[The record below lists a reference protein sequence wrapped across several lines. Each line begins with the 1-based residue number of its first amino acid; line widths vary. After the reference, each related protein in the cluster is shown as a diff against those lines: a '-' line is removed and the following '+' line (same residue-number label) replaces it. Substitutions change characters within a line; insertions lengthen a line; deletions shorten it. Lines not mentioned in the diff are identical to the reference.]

1 MMRFFKLTL
10 ASGLFLA
17 LMLPAFLQAQTTPL
31 GEKEKIES
39 LIRLI
44 SQLKTAKFV
53 RNGWTY
59 SADTAATFLRMKW
72 QANESAVKTARDF
85 IDKVASMSGTS
96 GRPYLIRQKDGTEIN
111 SREFLLGELKKLE
124 ISPVVQS
131 SSGG

>member
-17 LMLPAFLQAQTTPL
+17 LMFPAFLQAQTTPL

-39 LIRLI
+39 LIRLV

-53 RNGWTY
+53 RNGWNY
-59 SADTAATFLRMKW
+59 SADTDATFLRMKW
-72 QANESAVKTARDF
+72 QANDSVVKTARDF
-85 IDKVASMSGTS
+85 IDRIGSVSGTS
-96 GRPYLIRQKDGTEIN
+96 GRPYLIRLKDGTEIN